1 MHDRV
6 YTRACV
12 VCLTFEGF
20 GFMVRPEMS
29 KKRCGKH
36 RAHLCTSGQG
46 QISIW
51 LLPVGWGRTRAA
63 PGFYNLQVAL
73 AAFFSFRLRRDGS
86 FLVVFSKL
94 E

>member
-1 MHDRV
+1 M
-6 YTRACV
+6 
-12 VCLTFEGF
+12 VC
-20 GFMVRPEMS
+20 PEVS

-73 AAFFSFRLRRDGS
+73 AAFFSFWLRRDGS